1 MPIPRYASVEKRA
14 ELVTAAKLLLHEQG
28 LHRTTLAD
36 VASRAD
42 VPLGNIYYYFKTKD
56 SLAEAVLE
64 AHDAALRADFA
75 SWESAHDE
83 PMVRLRCLVRAP
95 LSAADRVVE
104 WGFPLGS
111 LLSECAKLGA
121 SSNLAKVA
129 SRVLARY
136 IEWVVEQFRADG
148 FSLRESRD
156 LAMDLVGAIEWALL
170 LASTMGSKGV
180 LRRRLRRIERW
191 LSNVSRCSACGA
203 YRQHLIAGRVW
214 R

>member
-1 MPIPRYASVEKRA
+1 MPIPRYASAEKRA
-14 ELVTAAKLLLHEQG
+14 ELVKAAKLLLHEQG

-42 VPLGNIYYYFKTKD
+42 VPLGNVYYYFKTKD

-75 SWESAHDE
+75 SWENVHDE

-129 SRVLARY
+129 GRVLARY

-148 FSLRESRD
+148 FRLRESRD
-156 LAMDLVGAIEWALL
+156 LAMDLV
-170 LASTMGSKGV
+170 
-180 LRRRLRRIERW
+180 
-191 LSNVSRCSACGA
+191 
-203 YRQHLIAGRVW
+203 
-214 R
+214 